1 MTIQDFN
8 YNPQDKQIYC
18 ITNIGVYRFSLYH
31 FISLIPFQWD
41 GGSELLKNQKIK
53 SMFTNIMQD
62 MYVENP
68 EIFEYVQYTIYYT
81 YRGSKKEVSYNI
93 YLEALRSWQKMKDF
107 SMYENITTN
116 FDHNL

>member
-1 MTIQDFN
+1 MVIQDFN
-8 YNPQDKQIYC
+8 YNTKDNQIYC
-18 ITNIGVYRFSLYH
+18 TTDKGVFSFFLYH
-31 FISLIPFQWD
+31 FTRLIPFQWD

-68 EIFEYVQYTIYYT
+68 AIFEYVQYTICYT